1 MKSNMYSKKNFK
13 NSKFES
19 NDFEGGP
26 KRIKKDKS
34 SKRRLSIY
42 DSFEEEDF

>member
-13 NSKFES
+13 SAKFES
-19 NDFEGGP
+19 NDFESGS
-26 KRIKKDKS
+26 KKTKKDKS
-34 SKRRLSIY
+34 SKRPLSIY